1 MEVVIIGHLLGD
13 FYIQTNR
20 MAEKK
25 KTSVRY
31 VLLHCLLYMMVMFA
45 LAAWLTGDLFRGFY
59 ITMII
64 GVSHL
69 CVDSLK
75 MYIESKYT
83 KAARYEYVIFLL
95 DQMIHIFILVL
106 VCGMFRIH
114 IDIDKYLL
122 ISENK
127 IIPVRKAAAIFIAA
141 LICWR
146 PAAIFI
152 SLVFKQ
158 IPNTIEE
165 ADNVQENKK
174 EPGDNGNAVNET
186 IRIGSWIGILERQI
200 ILLLGLLGQYGAIGF
215 VLTAKS
221 LARYKQL
228 ENKAFAEKYLV
239 GTLLSALIAIVSVS
253 ICLLAG

>member
-1 MEVVIIGHLLGD
+1 MEVIIIGHLLGD
-13 FYIQTNR
+13 FYIQTNQV
-20 MAEKK
+20 AEKK
-25 KTSVRY
+25 KTSFRY
-31 VLLHCLLYMMVMFA
+31 VLLHCLLYMMVIFV
-45 LAAWLTGDLFRGFY
+45 LTAWLTGDLLRGFY
-59 ITMII
+59 MTIII

-75 MYIESKYT
+75 VYIEAKYT
-83 KAARYEYVIFLL
+83 KAARYEYVMFLL
-95 DQMIHIFILVL
+95 DQIIHIFILVL

-114 IDIDKYLL
+114 IDMDKYPLML
-122 ISENK
+122 ENK

-158 IPNTIEE
+158 IPNTIEK

-174 EPGDNGNAVNET
+174 GPAHDGNAVSET
-186 IRIGSWIGILERQI
+186 IRIGSWIGILEREI

-239 GTLLSALIAIVSVS
+239 GTLLSALVAIASVS